1 MFGSLGDAFKLP
13 DLKRRLLFTLGI
25 LFIFRLGAHIPTPG
39 VDTAAMANL
48 FNSVGGGVMDFL
60 NLFSGGALS
69 QFSIFSL
76 GVAPYIN
83 SSIVMQLLVVIFPA
97 LEKMQKDSAD
107 GRKKL
112 IQWTRY
118 GSIVFAV
125 VQAVGMTAWI
135 GNQGIFSGTL
145 GDAFMIVTTLTA
157 GSLAVMWL
165 GEELSDHGIGNGIS
179 LLIFAGI
186 VARIPEAFIRVGTML
201 RLGEMNFL
209 ALLAGLALMIVVV
222 AGCILLQEGQRR
234 LPVQYAKRVVGNKVY
249 GGQSTF
255 IPLKINQAGVI
266 PIIFASSILIFPY
279 TIANFFSDSAVGA
292 FIRDLFAAGRIF
304 SFYTLCYVVL
314 VVFFS
319 YFYTAVVFNPT
330 DIASNMKKYGGFIL
344 GIRRSADVGLHQ
356 PRDGAHHH
364 GGGHLPGDRRH
375 HPQRDDLHRGD
386 PKLLLRRDGGPDR
399 RGRRPGHDQPDRGP
413 APDAPLRR
421 NPEEV
426 RRKGR
431 KPASHV
437 GGGTRC
443 D

>member
-48 FNSVGGGVMDFL
+48 FNSVEGGVMDFL

-135 GNQGIFSGTL
+135 GNQGIFSGSL

-209 ALLAGLALMIVVV
+209 ALLAGLVLMVAVV

-292 FIRDLFAAGRIF
+292 FIRDLFAAGKIF

-344 GIRRSADVGLHQ
+344 GIRPGQPTSDYISRVMERITMAGGIFLAIVAIIPNVMTSIVGTRSFYFGGTAVLIVVGVALDTINQIEAQLLMRHY
-356 PRDGAHHH
+356 DGILKKS
-364 GGGHLPGDRRH
+364 GGKAGS
-375 HPQRDDLHRGD
+375 
-386 PKLLLRRDGGPDR
+386 LLRM
-399 RGRRPGHDQPDRGP
+399 
-413 APDAPLRR
+413 
-421 NPEEV
+421 
-426 RRKGR
+426 
-431 KPASHV
+431 
-437 GGGTRC
+437 
-443 D
+443 